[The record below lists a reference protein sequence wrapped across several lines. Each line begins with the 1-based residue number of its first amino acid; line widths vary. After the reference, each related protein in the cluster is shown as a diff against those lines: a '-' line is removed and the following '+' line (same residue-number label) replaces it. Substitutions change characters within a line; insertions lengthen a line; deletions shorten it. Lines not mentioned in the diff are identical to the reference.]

1 MRSNDNR
8 RGNEMIGREFVKRL
22 RLLHGRSETIKTRFE
37 LDKAG
42 GLVEHVTVE
51 THDKPSV
58 APIATSRDAEPPGRR

>member
-1 MRSNDNR
+1 
-8 RGNEMIGREFVKRL
+8 MIGREFVKRL

-42 GLVEHVTVE
+42 GLVEHVTLE

-58 APIATSRDAEPPGRR
+58 APIATSRAAEPPGRR